1 VAYIRYPNFPCPIIS
16 YLRLTATQWGF
27 SYEWLFVAA
36 IINSCWLI
44 GLWILWLD
52 CDTNSELCKK
62 GRRLGLW
69 RAVADISEAMREE
82 LGPNICAYSESELT
96 EALKNRP
103 PIKYYVKHGT
113 EQEPGHIGLS
123 SKSSG
128 KVRLRWNYEY
138 GSRDGLSIRQQ
149 GSLWGNVKSSTM

>member
-1 VAYIRYPNFPCPIIS
+1 MSNLKRWLFITGKIVTSIQVGGLIFRTIP
-16 YLRLTATQWGF
+16 RRWGF

-36 IINSCWLI
+36 IINSCWLL
-44 GLWILWLD
+44 GLWILWPD

-82 LGPNICAYSESELT
+82 LGPNICAYSENELT
-96 EALKNRP
+96 EVLKNRP
-103 PIKYYVKHGT
+103 PIKYYVKQGT
-113 EQEPGHIGLS
+113 EQELGHIGLS

-128 KVRLRWNYEY
+128 KVRLRWNCEY
-138 GSRDGLSIRQQ
+138 GSRDGLLIR
-149 GSLWGNVKSSTM
+149 